1 MNDSCV
7 GALLPPNAAA
17 TKQRSQ
23 ARKTQS
29 GKGYEN
35 MENLISK
42 INLAFTI
49 YFAIDDSPLAP
60 RGCTLISKIRQEQC
74 QNYDLI
80 SDSQAFNKYIDES
93 RNSIAKMAAVDISN
107 VRVISKQE
115 YNFYNS
121 EDVDEDEDEDF

>member
-1 MNDSCV
+1 
-7 GALLPPNAAA
+7 
-17 TKQRSQ
+17 
-23 ARKTQS
+23 
-29 GKGYEN
+29 